1 MQGHFKITDTIQNNG
16 SGEQKISNHF
26 TGLLGEVEGIWED
39 FNVGGPLKF
48 ISAVGG
54 YVELNVVALQKCHL
68 RLCVLFSKRQ
78 FLICETNP
86 CTDSTRQRV
95 IL

>member
-1 MQGHFKITDTIQNNG
+1 MSILVILILQDRS
-16 SGEQKISNHF
+16 SGQQKISNHF
-26 TGLLGEVEGIWED
+26 TGLLGEVEGVWED
-39 FNVGGPLKF
+39 INVGGPLKF
-48 ISAVGG
+48 ISAIGG
-54 YVELNVVALQKCHL
+54 DVELNVVSLQKRHL

-86 CTDSTRQRV
+86 CTDSTRQSI